1 MRPRPA
7 RLDRLDETASGL
19 WPRQPAA
26 SAQPRFDGAAP
37 LFTYIPKSSKLQ
49 PDTIMDSRYSPQDI
63 EEKWYR
69 IWRERDV
76 FKPHGNGK
84 PFTIVIPPPN
94 VTGALHMGHAL
105 NNTLQDVLIRS
116 KRMQGYR
123 TLWQPGTDH
132 AGIATQSVVE
142 KQLAKE
148 GVKRQDLGREAFVA
162 KVWEW
167 KNEYGDRIVNQ
178 LMRLGS
184 SCDWSRLRF
193 TMDEGLSRAVR
204 EVFVR
209 LHEDGLIYRGT
220 RLINWCPKLQTAL
233 ADEEVE
239 NKETKGHFWSIK
251 YSLADD
257 PTQSITVATTRPET
271 MFGDVAIAVNA
282 EDERY
287 KAWIGKDVIIPTTTR
302 RIPIIADEHADPT
315 KGTGAV
321 KITPAHDFND
331 YEVGQRHNLKPIIAL
346 NLDATLNHMGGKYQ
360 GQDRFVARKNLL
372 ADLEAL
378 GQLASVEDRVIPIPT
393 CYRSGDVVEP
403 YLLDQW
409 FVNMKPLAIPAL
421 DVVER
426 GETRFVP
433 ERYTKTY
440 RAWLEPF
447 KDWCISRQ
455 LWWGHQIPAW
465 YVVSETDGKRR
476 QDTPF
481 VVARSVEE
489 AQAEAVKKF
498 GPHAKLVQE
507 EDVLDT
513 WFSSALWPF
522 STLGWPDKTPELD
535 KQYPTDVLVTDRGI
549 IYFWV
554 ARMIFSGLKFLNKTP
569 FHTVYIHGTI
579 LDEKGQRMSKSKGN
593 GIDPIEMIEKYGA
606 DAVRFALMI
615 LTTEGQDIKLSPVK
629 FETGRNFANKLWNA
643 VRFVHPHL
651 EGNREPMR
659 ESDMTLADR
668 WILDRLDETIQT
680 VTECLES
687 RLPDGSAGLRFSEA
701 AQAIYRFTWDDFCST
716 YLEIRKKVITAAVP
730 AADGTTTPVID
741 GQSPAADGVPGQ
753 SPAPAASPVPS
764 PAADAAPAHSSSPA
778 VDPAS
783 LAAKR
788 QAVSVFAHVLEKLI
802 AILHPFMPFITE
814 EIAANLGW
822 KELLATSAWPKPERA
837 ALAVASGGKS
847 GLSDVALMETLLKIV
862 DEVRAIRGNYT
873 IPPGQGLDLRISCDT
888 PALQRQLLRQVEV
901 IGSLEKVSALTVEV
915 NAAKPAFS
923 AAGMFTGG
931 RFFIPLQGI
940 LDPVAEKARLT
951 KELSKAESYIA
962 AQEKKLSNESFVK
975 SAPAEVVEGERVKLQ
990 SQLDKLAKLKLALA
1004 DLG

>member
-1 MRPRPA
+1 M
-7 RLDRLDETASGL
+7 E
-19 WPRQPAA
+19 
-26 SAQPRFDGAAP
+26 
-37 LFTYIPKSSKLQ
+37 
-49 PDTIMDSRYSPQDI
+49 SRYSPQDI

-69 IWRERDV
+69 TWRESGAFEPKSR
-76 FKPHGNGK
+76 PGSGNGK

-105 NNTLQDVLIRS
+105 NNTLQDVLTRF
-116 KRMQGYR
+116 KRLQGYR

-142 KQLAKE
+142 KQLAKD
-148 GVKRQDLGREAFVA
+148 GIKRQDLGREKFVE

-178 LMRLGS
+178 LMRMGS

-193 TMDEGLSRAVR
+193 TMDEGLSKAVR

-209 LHEDGLIYRGT
+209 LYEDGLIYRGT

-239 NKETKGHFWSIK
+239 SKDVKGFFWSIK
-251 YSLADD
+251 YQLADD
-257 PTQSITVATTRPET
+257 PTQTITVSTTRPET
-271 MFGDVAIAVNA
+271 MFGDVAVAVNA
-282 EDERY
+282 EDPRY
-287 KAWIGKDVIIPTTTR
+287 KHLIGKDVLIPTTDR
-302 RIPIIADEHADPT
+302 RIPIIADEHADPE

-331 YEVGQRHNLKPIIAL
+331 YEVGKRHNLKPVIAM
-346 NLDATLNHMGGKYQ
+346 NLDATMNHMAGKYQ
-360 GQDRFVARKNLL
+360 GLDRFEARKRVV
-372 ADLEAL
+372 ADLEAA
-378 GQLASVEDRVIPIPT
+378 GQLAAVEDRVIPIPT

-409 FVNMKPLAIPAL
+409 FVNMKPLAEPAL
-421 DVVER
+421 ETVEK

-465 YVVSETDGKRR
+465 YVISETEGKRR

-481 VVARSVEE
+481 VVARTAEE
-489 AQAEAVKKF
+489 ARAQATKKY
-498 GPHAKLVQE
+498 GDKARLEQE

-522 STLGWPDKTPELD
+522 STLGWPDKTPELATH
-535 KQYPTDVLVTDRGI
+535 YPTDVLVTDRGI

-554 ARMIFSGLKFLNKTP
+554 ARMIFSGLKFLGKTP

-593 GIDPIEMIEKYGA
+593 GIDPIEMIGKYGA

-651 EGNREPMR
+651 EGNREALRPN
-659 ESDMTLADR
+659 ELHLADR
-668 WILDRLDETIQT
+668 WILGRLDETIRT
-680 VTECLES
+680 VTESLE
-687 RLPDGSAGLRFSEA
+687 PPTLRFSEA
-701 AQAIYRFTWDDFCST
+701 AQAIYRFTWDDFCSS
-716 YLEIRKKVITAAVP
+716 YLEIRKKVITAD
-730 AADGTTTPVID
+730 AAT
-741 GQSPAADGVPGQ
+741 
-753 SPAPAASPVPS
+753 ASPE
-764 PAADAAPAHSSSPA
+764 A
-778 VDPAS
+778 
-783 LAAKR
+783 LAAKK
-788 QAVSVFAHVLEKLI
+788 QAVSVFATVLEKLI
-802 AILHPFMPFITE
+802 TILHPFMPFITE
-814 EIAANLGW
+814 EIRSHLGSADMLITSQWPAADTST
-822 KELLATSAWPKPERA
+822 ATA
-837 ALAVASGGKS
+837 AGKAEAVETM
-847 GLSDVALMETLLKIV
+847 ALLLKIV
-862 DEVRAIRGNYT
+862 DEVRAIRGEYSL
-873 IPPGQGLDLRISCDT
+873 PPAQGLELRISCDD
-888 PALQRQLLRQVEV
+888 PALQAKVHNHQDVV
-901 IGSLEKVSALTVEV
+901 SSLEKISSLTVEV
-915 NAAKPAFS
+915 KSAKPAFS
-923 AAGMFTGG
+923 ASGMFPGG
-931 RFFIPLQGI
+931 RIFMPLEGI
-940 LDPVAEKARLT
+940 MDMAAEKTRLT
-951 KELSKAESYIA
+951 KELGKVEGFAM
-962 AQEKKLSNESFVK
+962 AQEKKLSNEAFVK
-975 SAPAEVVEGERVKLQ
+975 SAPAEIVEVEREKLR
-990 SQLDKLAKLKLALA
+990 SQKEKIGKLKAALV

>member
-1 MRPRPA
+1 M
-7 RLDRLDETASGL
+7 E
-19 WPRQPAA
+19 
-26 SAQPRFDGAAP
+26 
-37 LFTYIPKSSKLQ
+37 
-49 PDTIMDSRYSPQDI
+49 SRYTPQDI

-69 IWRERDV
+69 TWREAGAFEPKGRPGPGV
-76 FKPHGNGK
+76 GK

-105 NNTLQDVLIRS
+105 NNTLQDVLIRF
-116 KRMQGYR
+116 KRLQGYR

-148 GVKRQDLGREAFVA
+148 GVKRQDLGREKFVA

-193 TMDEGLSRAVR
+193 TMDEGLSKAVR

-239 NKETKGHFWSIK
+239 SKEVKGHFWSIH
-251 YSLADD
+251 YRLVEDA
-257 PTQSITVATTRPET
+257 TQFITVSTTRPET
-271 MFGDVAIAVNA
+271 LFGDVAIAVNA
-282 EDERY
+282 DDMRY
-287 KAWIGKDVIIPTTTR
+287 KHLIGKHVFIPTTNR
-302 RIPIIADEHADPT
+302 QIPIVADEHADPE

-331 YEVGQRHNLKPIIAL
+331 YEVGKRHNLTPVIVM
-346 NLDATLNHMGGKYQ
+346 NLDATMNHLAGVYQ
-360 GQDRFVARKNLL
+360 GLDRFEARKRLV
-372 ADLEAL
+372 ADLAAL
-378 GQLASVEDRVIPIPT
+378 GQLGAVEDRLIALPL

-409 FVNMKPLAIPAL
+409 FVNMKPLAEPAL
-421 DVVER
+421 AVVEK

-465 YVVSETDGKRR
+465 YVISETDGKRR
-476 QDTPF
+476 QDTPI
-481 VVARSVEE
+481 VVARTVAE
-489 AQAEAVKKF
+489 AQAQAMQKYGDKAV
-498 GPHAKLVQE
+498 LVQE

-522 STLGWPDKTPELD
+522 STLGWPDKTPELETH
-535 KQYPTDVLVTDRGI
+535 YPTDVLITDRGI

-554 ARMIFSGLKFLNKTP
+554 ARMIFSGLKFLGKTP

-593 GIDPIEMIEKYGA
+593 GIDPIEMIGKYGA
-606 DAVRFALMI
+606 DAVRFALMT

-629 FETGRNFANKLWNA
+629 FESGRNFANKLWNA

-651 EGNREPMR
+651 AQNREALQHS
-659 ESDMTLADR
+659 ELHLDGLHLADR
-668 WILDRLDETIQT
+668 WILGRLDETIRV
-680 VTECLES
+680 VTENLE
-687 RLPDGSAGLRFSEA
+687 PATLRFSEA
-701 AQAIYRFTWDDFCST
+701 AQAIYRFTWDDFCSN
-716 YLEIRKKVITAAVP
+716 YLEIRKKVITA
-730 AADGTTTPVID
+730 DTTSD
-741 GQSPAADGVPGQ
+741 S
-753 SPAPAASPVPS
+753 ASGAGS
-764 PAADAAPAHSSSPA
+764 KEGKAQ
-778 VDPAS
+778 
-783 LAAKR
+783 KR
-788 QAVSVFAHVLEKLI
+788 QAVSVFTTVLEKLI
-802 AILHPFMPFITE
+802 VILHPFMPFITE
-814 EIAANLGW
+814 EIRSHLGTTD
-822 KELLATSAWPKPERA
+822 LLITSKWPTAGVGGDPEA
-837 ALAVASGGKS
+837 EQTMAL
-847 GLSDVALMETLLKIV
+847 LLKIV
-862 DEVRAIRGNYT
+862 DEVRSIRGEYSL
-873 IPPGQGLDLRISCDT
+873 PPTHAMELRISCETAAIQSMVYTHQD
-888 PALQRQLLRQVEV
+888 V
-901 IGSLEKVSALTVEV
+901 ISSLEKISSLSVELKSI
-915 NAAKPAFS
+915 KPAFS
-923 AAGMFTGG
+923 ASGMFPGG
-931 RFFIPLQGI
+931 RIFMPLEGI
-940 LDPVAEKARLT
+940 LDPAAEKARLT
-951 KELSKAESYIA
+951 KELGKAEGFA
-962 AQEKKLSNESFVK
+962 ASQEKKLANESFVK
-975 SAPAEVVEGERVKLQ
+975 SAPVEVVEVEREKLR
-990 SQLDKLAKLKLALA
+990 SQKDKIEKLKAALT

>member
-1 MRPRPA
+1 
-7 RLDRLDETASGL
+7 
-19 WPRQPAA
+19 
-26 SAQPRFDGAAP
+26 
-37 LFTYIPKSSKLQ
+37 
-49 PDTIMDSRYSPQDI
+49 MDSRYSPQDI
-63 EEKWYR
+63 EEKWYKT
-69 IWRERDV
+69 WEDAGA
-76 FKPHGNGK
+76 FKPQGTGK

-105 NNTLQDVLIRS
+105 NNTLQDVLTRF
-116 KRMQGYR
+116 KRLQGYR

-148 GVKRQDLGREAFVA
+148 GVKRQDLGREKFVE

-167 KNEYGDRIVNQ
+167 KQEYGGRIVNQ

-193 TMDEGLSRAVR
+193 TMDEGLSKAVR

-209 LHEDGLIYRGT
+209 LHQDGLIYRGT

-239 NKETKGHFWSIK
+239 SKETKGHFWSIK
-251 YSLADD
+251 YPLADN
-257 PTQSITVATTRPET
+257 PEEFIVVSTTRPET
-271 MFGDVAIAVNA
+271 MFGDVAVAVNA

-287 KAWIGKDVIIPTTTR
+287 KHLIGKQVKLPGTDRT
-302 RIPIIADEHADPT
+302 IPIIADEHADPT

-331 YEVGQRHNLKPIIAL
+331 YEVGKRHNLKPIIAM
-346 NLDATLNHMGGKYQ
+346 NLDATLNHQAGKYA
-360 GQDRFVARKNLL
+360 GMPRFEARKAIL
-372 ADLEAL
+372 ADLEAAGL
-378 GQLASVEDRVIPIPT
+378 LAAVEDRVIQLPT

-409 FVNMKPLAIPAL
+409 FVYMKPLAVPAL
-421 DVVER
+421 EAVESGR
-426 GETRFVP
+426 TRFVP
-433 ERYTKTY
+433 ARYAKIY
-440 RAWLEPF
+440 RDWLEPF

-489 AQAEAVKKF
+489 AQAEATSKY
-498 GPHAKLVQE
+498 GAHAVLVQE

-522 STLGWPDKTPELD
+522 STLGWPGKTPELETH
-535 KQYPTDVLVTDRGI
+535 YPTDVLVTDRGI

-554 ARMIFSGLKFLNKTP
+554 ARMVFSGIKFLEKEP

-593 GIDPIEMIEKYGA
+593 GIDPIEMIGKYGA

-643 VRFVHPHL
+643 VRFVLPHL
-651 EGNREPMR
+651 QDNREPLRMG
-659 ESDMTLADR
+659 ELHLADR
-668 WILDRLDETIQT
+668 WILARLDETIKT
-680 VTECLES
+680 VTESLE
-687 RLPDGSAGLRFSEA
+687 PPTLRFSEA
-701 AQAIYRFTWDDFCST
+701 AQALYRFTWDDFCSS
-716 YLEIRKKVITAAVP
+716 YLEIRKRVITA
-730 AADGTTTPVID
+730 D
-741 GQSPAADGVPGQ
+741 
-753 SPAPAASPVPS
+753 
-764 PAADAAPAHSSSPA
+764 DATATLEA
-778 VDPAS
+778 
-783 LAAKR
+783 LAAKK
-788 QAVSVFAHVLEKLI
+788 QAVSVFATVLEKLI
-802 AILHPFMPFITE
+802 TLLHPFMPFITE
-814 EIAANLGW
+814 EIRQAIGLQDLLITSSWPTAGTPGAGNAEEMATM
-822 KELLATSAWPKPERA
+822 EL
-837 ALAVASGGKS
+837 
-847 GLSDVALMETLLKIV
+847 LLKIV
-862 DEVRAIRGNYT
+862 DITRAIRGDYT
-873 IPPGQGLDLRISCDT
+873 IPPAQATDLIISCDN
-888 PALQRQLLRQVEV
+888 ADLRERLKPHADVV
-901 IGSLEKVSALTVEV
+901 SSLEKVGALKLEV
-915 NAAKPAFS
+915 NGSKPAFS
-923 AAGMFTGG
+923 AAGLFPGG
-931 RFFIPLQGI
+931 HIYIPLEGI
-940 LDPVAEKARLT
+940 LDPVQEKVRLT
-951 KELSKAESYIA
+951 KELGKAEGFMA
-962 AQEKKLSNESFVK
+962 TQEKKLQNESFVK
-975 SAPAEVVEGERVKLQ
+975 SAPADVVEGERTKLQ
-990 SQLDKLAKLKLALA
+990 SQKERVEKLKVALA

>member
-1 MRPRPA
+1 
-7 RLDRLDETASGL
+7 
-19 WPRQPAA
+19 
-26 SAQPRFDGAAP
+26 
-37 LFTYIPKSSKLQ
+37 
-49 PDTIMDSRYSPQDI
+49 MDSRYSPQDI

-69 IWRERDV
+69 VWREAGA
-76 FKPHGNGK
+76 FEPKGTGK

-105 NNTLQDVLIRS
+105 NNTLQDVLIRF
-116 KRMQGYR
+116 KRLQGYR

-148 GVKRQDLGREAFVA
+148 GVKRQDLGREKFVA

-178 LMRLGS
+178 LMRLGF

-193 TMDEGLSRAVR
+193 TMDEGLSKAVR

-239 NKETKGHFWSIK
+239 NKESKGFFWSIR
-251 YSLADD
+251 YPLADN
-257 PTQSITVATTRPET
+257 PAESITVSTTRPET
-271 MFGDVAIAVNA
+271 MFGDVAVAVNA

-287 KAWIGKDVIIPTTTR
+287 KHLIGKQVRIPGTDRT
-302 RIPIIADEHADPT
+302 IPIITDEHADPT

-331 YEVGQRHNLKPIIAL
+331 YEVGKRHNLKPIIAM
-346 NLDATLNHMGGKYQ
+346 NLDATLNHMAGKYQ
-360 GQDRFVARKNLL
+360 GMNRFDARKAIV
-372 ADLEAL
+372 ADLETAGL
-378 GQLASVEDRVIPIPT
+378 LAAVEDRLIQLPL

-409 FVNMKPLAIPAL
+409 FVDMKPLAVPAL
-421 DVVER
+421 EVVER
-426 GETRFVP
+426 DETRFVP
-433 ERYTKTY
+433 ARYTKTY
-440 RAWLEPF
+440 RDWLEPF

-465 YVVSETDGKRR
+465 YVVSETGGARR

-481 VVARSVEE
+481 VVARSETD
-489 AQAEAVKKF
+489 AQAEAVKKY
-498 GPHAKLVQE
+498 GPQAVLVQE

-522 STLGWPDKTPELD
+522 STLGWPDKTPELE
-535 KQYPTDVLVTDRGI
+535 KHYPTDVLITDRGI

-554 ARMIFSGLKFLNKTP
+554 ARMIFSGIKFLGKTP

-593 GIDPIEMIEKYGA
+593 GIDPIEMIGKYGA

-643 VRFVHPHL
+643 VRFVLPHL
-651 EGNREPMR
+651 EDTASGSSNREDL
-659 ESDMTLADR
+659 SYDDLHLADR
-668 WILDRLDETIQT
+668 WILSRLDETIKT
-680 VTECLES
+680 VTESLEP
-687 RLPDGSAGLRFSEA
+687 RGADGSSGLRFSEA
-701 AQAIYRFTWDDFCST
+701 AQALYRFTWDDFCSS
-716 YLEIRKKVITAAVP
+716 YLEIRKKVITAE
-730 AADGTTTPVID
+730 AATL
-741 GQSPAADGVPGQ
+741 SPEG
-753 SPAPAASPVPS
+753 
-764 PAADAAPAHSSSPA
+764 
-778 VDPAS
+778 
-783 LAAKR
+783 LAAKK
-788 QAVSVFAHVLEKLI
+788 QAVSVFATVIEKLI
-802 AILHPFMPFITE
+802 TILHPFMPFITE
-814 EIAANLGW
+814 EIRQALGQ
-822 KELLATSAWPKPERA
+822 KELLITSQWPA
-837 ALAVASGGKS
+837 ADICKQLGIESSSEHDLEVMTK
-847 GLSDVALMETLLKIV
+847 LLKIV
-862 DEVRAIRGNYT
+862 DAIRSIRGDYSL
-873 IPPGQGLDLRISCDT
+873 PPSHALDARISCDDE
-888 PALQRQLLRQVEV
+888 PWRKIVEAHKD
-901 IGSLEKVSALTVEV
+901 IIDSLERVGTVSVGV
-915 NAAKPAFS
+915 NTAKPAFS
-923 AAGMFTGG
+923 ASGLIPEG
-931 RFFIPLQGI
+931 RLFILLEGI
-940 LDPVAEKARLT
+940 LDPAQEKVRLT
-951 KELSKAESYIA
+951 KELGKAEGFVA
-962 AQEKKLSNESFVK
+962 AQEKKLANESFVK
-975 SAPAEVVEGERVKLQ
+975 SAPAEVVEGERSKLQ
-990 SQLDKLAKLKLALA
+990 SQRDKVEKLKAALA